1 MRSGSRHPSSTTFSN
16 EEKLNLMNATFSLS
30 RVAATALTATTLAAT
45 AFVTGLAAPAQADP
59 LAPGSS
65 LPGTAASQPWLG
77 NTPFIVSKKH
87 VDGNHWK
94 VRMWSPAN
102 RAVVDNNVL
111 LPSGDQP
118 RPSFYLLPGLKGGQ
132 AGLNWMSHSDVKSW
146 FANKHVNVVMPLGGP
161 YSLYTDWDSAD
172 PILGVNKW
180 NTYMT
185 QKLPPL
191 IDKEFHGTGRDA
203 IGGLSSTGAAAL
215 DIAGHAPRRFVAT
228 ASYSGCPIRSGA
240 YGGTISTA
248 MIAWAAAPRLTR
260 GACPAMPRG
269 ASTIPTPT
277 WIVCAASRS
286 SSPPPPANLAALT
299 ASATLSSTA
308 GQAFGPAEVEIVA
321 NACTQQFTDN
331 ARRAELD
338 VNRYYTPQGSHSFG
352 LFSHQMKVSWAQTI
366 ARTIGAANL

>member
-1 MRSGSRHPSSTTFSN
+1 MR
-16 EEKLNLMNATFSLS
+16 LSLS
-30 RVAATALTATTLAAT
+30 RLAATALTAATVAAT
-45 AFVTGLAAPAQADP
+45 AFVTGLTAPAQADP

-65 LPGTAASQPWLG
+65 LPGTAAPQPWLG

-94 VRMWSPAN
+94 VRVWSPAN

-146 FANKHVNVVMPLGGP
+146 FANKNVNVVMPLGGP
-161 YSLYTDWDSAD
+161 YSLYTDWDTSD

-185 QKLPPL
+185 QELPPL
-191 IDKEFHGTGRDA
+191 IDKEFHGTSRDA

-215 DIAGHAPRRFVAT
+215 DIAGHNPRRFVAA

-248 MIAWAAAPRLTR
+248 MIALGGGSSFNAWGMPGNAAWREHDPN
-260 GACPAMPRG
+260 
-269 ASTIPTPT
+269 
-277 WIVCAASRS
+277 
-286 SSPPPPANLAALT
+286 ANLDRLRGVKVFV
-299 ASATLSSTA
+299 ASASGQPGGPDGIGNLSSTA
-308 GQAFGPAEVEIVA
+308 GQVFGPAEVEIVV
-321 NACTQQFTDN
+321 NGCTQQFTDN
-331 ARRAELD
+331 ARRAGLD

-366 ARTIGAANL
+366 ARTIGAADL

>member
-1 MRSGSRHPSSTTFSN
+1 MR
-16 EEKLNLMNATFSLS
+16 LSLS

-87 VDGNHWK
+87 VDDNHWK

-215 DIAGHAPRRFVAT
+215 DIAGHAPRRFVAA

-248 MIAWAAAPRLTR
+248 MIALGGGSSFNAWGLP
-260 GACPAMPRG
+260 GN
-269 ASTIPTPT
+269 AS
-277 WIVCAASRS
+277 SREHD
-286 SSPPPPANLAALT
+286 PYANLDRLRGVKVFV
-299 ASATLSSTA
+299 ASASGQPGGPDGISNLSSTA